1 MKKLVMLFLLGLF
14 ILSPITFL
22 AQNPI
27 LSFDYDENGNRVLR
41 ELVFEE
47 IREKPFPELEE
58 KPNGVFDNALDA
70 LDVKLFPNPT
80 YGKFSVEI
88 SGEMP
93 VVPMKAVLVTSTGGV
108 VSEKTVTDDRL
119 EFDLSCQAGGMYLL
133 QLSTAEGMR
142 VWRIIK
148 K

>member
-1 MKKLVMLFLLGLF
+1 MNKTAFLIIALILML
-14 ILSPITFL
+14 PIKIV
-22 AQNPI
+22 AQTYT
-27 LSFDYDENGNRVLR
+27 LTFDYDSNGNRVLR

-93 VVPMKAVLVTSTGGV
+93 VVLMKAVLVTSTGGV
-108 VSEKTVTDDRL
+108 VSEKTFTGDRL
-119 EFDLSCQAGGMYLL
+119 EFDLSCQASGMYLL